1 MKGAAMSGRA
11 AEPAEPPVA
20 AAAVTLQASKYIQG
34 VTATRPVLLL
44 VATAEGQAAEGRQ
57 ARDGWRP

>member
-34 VTATRPVLLL
+34 VTATRLVLLL
-44 VATAEGQAAEGRQ
+44 VATAEGQAAEGR
-57 ARDGWRP
+57 